1 MDLSFLKWP
10 VIILVVAGGAWLVTD
25 GGVNY
30 MINQFKQ
37 STPGEDE
44 SRDRVDEAGL
54 SRVAGFLLLTFR
66 YQKADEVLTYLTQ
79 NYVPANGAEHYWH
92 NLYRLAKCK
101 EKQGNYSMAV
111 SIMQE
116 LAHRDAHTMDDRVAR
131 PEVLRLRAE
140 KLMETHE
147 IGEVGQF

>member
-10 VIILVVAGGAWLVTD
+10 IIILVVAGGAWLITD

-30 MINQFKQ
+30 MISNFKDT
-37 STPGEDE
+37 TPGEDE
-44 SRDRVDEAGL
+44 SRDRINETGL
-54 SRVAGFLLLTFR
+54 SRVAGFLMLTFR

-79 NYVPANGAEHYWH
+79 TYVPADGAEHYWH

-101 EKQGNYSMAV
+101 EKQGNYAA
-111 SIMQE
+111 SINILRE
-116 LAHRDAHTMDDRVAR
+116 LAHRNAHSIDDRVAR

-147 IGEVGQF
+147 LGEVGQF

>member
-10 VIILVVAGGAWLVTD
+10 VILLIVLGGAWLITD

-37 STPGEDE
+37 GTPGEDAAK
-44 SRDRVDEAGL
+44 DRVNEAGL

-66 YQKADEVLTYLTQ
+66 YEKADEVLTYLTTT
-79 NYVPANGAEHYWH
+79 YLPANGAEHYWH

-101 EKQGNYSMAV
+101 EKGGDYRTAV
-111 SIMQE
+111 NILRE
-116 LAHRDAHTMDDRVAR
+116 LAYRDAHSQDERV
-131 PEVLRLRAE
+131 PGFDVLRLRAE

-147 IGEVGQF
+147 LGETGQF

>member
-10 VIILVVAGGAWLVTD
+10 LIILVVAGGAWLVTD

-37 STPGEDE
+37 DTPGEDE
-44 SRDRVDEAGL
+44 SRDRVNEAGL

-79 NYVPANGAEHYWH
+79 NYVPADGAEHYWH

-101 EKQGNYSMAV
+101 EKQGQYGVAV
-111 SIMQE
+111 NILRE
-116 LAHRDAHTMDDRVAR
+116 LAHADAHSHDDRVPR
-131 PEVLRLRAE
+131 FDVLRLRAE

-147 IGEVGQF
+147 VGEVGQF